1 MKHWNLHLA
10 GAAQL
15 RGDSLTL
22 RKQELTLS
30 GSVPELQ
37 KTLSALPG
45 FPDAGFERFRRS
57 SAHAKAHL
65 IAASAAMYDA
75 GLPRGGNLAVLSCGR
90 EGSHE
95 QNLAYY
101 HDYLEFGRTLGRGH
115 LFVGTIPTTAMCEA
129 AILLEAHGPAYYL
142 DTAGDLNKLLEE
154 VELLLADDE
163 TIPAVLGFFPHAGTL
178 HAVVFRRGTSAL
190 PETPRPE
197 DLFEEAKRTA
207 RSVCVIPV
215 YNNASAIREVVR
227 RARAVLPDVLI
238 VDDGSTDADLRKL
251 LAGEDV
257 EVIRHERNLGK
268 GAALR
273 TALQILDK
281 RGADFMITIDG
292 DGQHAPEDMRRF
304 LPLAERPGVL
314 AVGCRDF
321 TVPNVPDSSKFGRK
335 FSNFW
340 MKLETG
346 LSVDDCQSGFRAY
359 PVHLSAQLR
368 CFSNHYNFETEILTR
383 AAWAGLTI
391 VNVPISTHYPPPEKR
406 ISHFHPFRD
415 NWRISLVHTMLV
427 LRLLLPWPH
436 KKLVKPPKTDF
447 SIFRPSKL
455 LPHLLK
461 EHASPGGLAA
471 AAAVGTF
478 LAVLP
483 LFGLHGAVILYAATR
498 LHLNKIMAFNI
509 QHLFMPPLTPFLC
522 IEAGYF
528 LRHGCFLTEFTMR
541 TVVSE
546 GLSRI
551 WEWLIGSLIL
561 APLFAVLTGGAVYFT
576 AALWRKRRNA

>member
-1 MKHWNLHLA
+1 MRHWNLHLA
-10 GAAQL
+10 GAARL
-15 RGDSLTL
+15 CGDSLSL
-22 RKQELTLS
+22 RKQELTLT
-30 GSVPELQ
+30 GSIPELQ
-37 KTLSALPG
+37 KALSALPG

-57 SAHAKAHL
+57 SAHAKVHL

-75 GLPRGGNLAVLSCGR
+75 GQPRGGNLAVLSCGR

-101 HDYLEFGRTLGRGH
+101 HDYMEFGRTLGRGH

-163 TIPAVLGFFPHAGTL
+163 TIPAVLVFFPHAETI
-178 HAVVFRRGTSAL
+178 HAVVFQRGNTDL
-190 PETPRPE
+190 PETPGPE

-215 YNNASAIREVVR
+215 YNNASTIREVVH
-227 RARAVLPDVLI
+227 RARAVLSEVLV
-238 VDDGSTDADLRKL
+238 VDDGSTDAVLREL
-251 LAGEDV
+251 LAEEDV
-257 EVIRHERNLGK
+257 EVIRHEHNLGK

-359 PVHLSAQLR
+359 PVHLTAQLR

-391 VNVPISTHYPPPEKR
+391 VNVPITTHYPPPEER

-436 KKLVKPPKTDF
+436 RKLVRPPKTDF
-447 SIFRPSKL
+447 SFFKPSKL
-455 LPHLLK
+455 LPYLLK

-471 AAAVGTF
+471 AAAV
-478 LAVLP
+478 
-483 LFGLHGAVILYAATR
+483 
-498 LHLNKIMAFNI
+498 
-509 QHLFMPPLTPFLC
+509 
-522 IEAGYF
+522 
-528 LRHGCFLTEFTMR
+528 
-541 TVVSE
+541 
-546 GLSRI
+546 
-551 WEWLIGSLIL
+551 
-561 APLFAVLTGGAVYFT
+561 
-576 AALWRKRRNA
+576 